1 MDRTLIIVK
10 PDGVQRGLTGEI
22 ISRFERRGLKVVAL
36 KMLQVAQSLAEEHYA
51 VHKGRPFYDSL
62 IEYIVSA
69 PVVVMALEGKSAVKA
84 ARQTIGATNPLE
96 AAPGTIRGDFGME
109 IGRNLI
115 HGSDSD
121 ENAATELALW
131 FNEDEFAPQDRP
143 GEAWIYE

>member
-1 MDRTLIIVK
+1 MERTLIIVK

-36 KMLQVAQSLAEEHYA
+36 KMLQVDRGLAEEHYA
-51 VHKGRPFYDSL
+51 VHKGRPFYDGL

-69 PVVVMALEGKSAVKA
+69 PVVVMALEGKNAVKA

-96 AAPGTIRGDFGME
+96 AAPGTIRGDYGME

-115 HGSDSD
+115 HGSDSV
-121 ENAATELALW
+121 ENGETELALW
-131 FNEDEFAPQDRP
+131 FSAADYAPQERP
-143 GEAWIYE
+143 GSEWIYE

>member
-1 MDRTLIIVK
+1 MERTLIIVK

-36 KMLQVAQSLAEEHYA
+36 KMLQVDRALAEEHYA
-51 VHKGRPFYDSL
+51 VHKGRPFYDGL

-69 PVVVMALEGKSAVKA
+69 PVVVMALEGKNAVKA

-96 AAPGTIRGDFGME
+96 AAPGTIRGDYGME

-115 HGSDSD
+115 HGSDSV
-121 ENAATELALW
+121 ENGETELALW
-131 FNEDEFAPQDRP
+131 FSAADYAPQERP
-143 GEAWIYE
+143 GSEWIYE